1 MGGGARL
8 KGMEAFTKLETQI
21 TELLTR
27 LDTLKAENT
36 RLRAEADNVTAGRAA
51 LEEENRR
58 LTAALAQEES
68 LRNEVLQR
76 VDNLLRKIQEHDSVE

>member
-1 MGGGARL
+1 
-8 KGMEAFTKLETQI
+8 MEAFTKLESQI

-27 LDTLKAENT
+27 LDTLKAENV
-36 RLRAEADNVTAGRAA
+36 RLRAEAEKSVMGRTA

-76 VDNLLRKIQEHDSVE
+76 VDNLLQKIQEHDSVE

>member
-1 MGGGARL
+1 
-8 KGMEAFTKLETQI
+8 MEAFAKLESHI

-27 LDTLKAENT
+27 LDTLKAENA
-36 RLRAEADNVTAGRAA
+36 RLRAEAEHTVAGRTA

-68 LRNEVLQR
+68 LRNEVLRR
-76 VDNLLRKIQEHDSVE
+76 VDSLLQKIQEHDSVE

>member
-1 MGGGARL
+1 
-8 KGMEAFTKLETQI
+8 MEAFAKLESHI

-27 LDTLKAENT
+27 LDTLKAENA
-36 RLRAEADNVTAGRAA
+36 RLRAEAENSVMGRTA

-68 LRNEVLQR
+68 LRNEVLRR
-76 VDNLLRKIQEHDSVE
+76 VDSLLQKIQEHDSVE

>member
-1 MGGGARL
+1 
-8 KGMEAFTKLETQI
+8 MEAFAKLESHI

-27 LDTLKAENT
+27 LDTLKAENA
-36 RLRAEADNVTAGRAA
+36 RLRAEAENVATGRTA

-76 VDNLLRKIQEHDSVE
+76 VDSLLQKIQEHDSVE